1 MMSTYITNSEEW
13 WEKQM
18 EEAGEVGRMY
28 IKKKLD
34 IVKSYVLDEFNIDLD
49 QLRSTLM
56 RRQKDI
62 EGGKIDL
69 TSVEIK

>member
-1 MMSTYITNSEEW
+1 
-13 WEKQM
+13 M

>member
-1 MMSTYITNSEEW
+1 
-13 WEKQM
+13 M
-18 EEAGEVGRMY
+18 EAAGPVGRVY
-28 IKKKLD
+28 LAKKLD
-34 IVKSYVLDEFNIDLD
+34 LVRDYMRDEFDIDID

-62 EGGKIDL
+62 ENGKIDL

>member
-13 WEKQM
+13 WNEQM
-18 EEAGEVGRMY
+18 EIAGEKGSMY
-28 IKKKLD
+28 ITKKLD
-34 IVKSYVLDEFNIDLD
+34 IVRSYMADEFNIDID
-49 QLRSTLM
+49 ELRSTLM

-62 EGGKIDL
+62 EEGKINL